1 MNFGQALEEI
11 KLGNNV
17 RRMGWNG
24 EGIFLAL
31 QMPDEN
37 SLMTQPYIYIDTHG
51 LITKNENAPK
61 GRVPW
66 LASQTDMLAED
77 WEVVNNECHRRL

>member
-1 MNFGQALEEI
+1 MNFGQALIEL
-11 KLGNNV
+11 KNGNKV
-17 RRMGWNG
+17 KRKGWNG
-24 EGIFLAL
+24 DGIFLSL
-31 QMPDEN
+31 QVPDEN
-37 SLMTQPYIYIDTHG
+37 SFMTQPYIYIDTQG

-77 WEVVNNECHRRL
+77 WEVVTDEYYR